1 MRWLMARANTISA
14 RERIQNELV
23 SYLEGRGNINAPYGI
38 LTGMRTNKV
47 GGKFREITFGKSRTL
62 DATIQ
67 IHGDRFFVFRWQGSL
82 RHLPQHRDSVT
93 FTSKDELISFLDEA
107 L

>member
-1 MRWLMARANTISA
+1 MALANRISP
-14 RERIQNELV
+14 REQIQNDIV

-38 LTGMRTNKV
+38 LTGMRTNKI

-67 IHGDRFFVFRWQGSL
+67 IHGSHFYVFRWQGSL
-82 RHLPQHRDSVT
+82 RNVGNGRDSRT
-93 FTSKDELISFLDEA
+93 FTSLADLTRFLDEA

>member
-1 MRWLMARANTISA
+1 MATTNRISP
-14 RERIQNELV
+14 REQIQNELV
-23 SYLEGRGNINAPYGI
+23 SYLNDRGNINAPYGI

-67 IHGDRFFVFRWQGSL
+67 IHGDKFFVFRWQGSL
-82 RHLPQHRDSVT
+82 RNRSHGMNSET
-93 FTSKDELISFLDEA
+93 FTSKAALIAFLDEA

>member
-1 MRWLMARANTISA
+1 M
-14 RERIQNELV
+14 
-23 SYLEGRGNINAPYGI
+23 
-38 LTGMRTNKV
+38 

-67 IHGDRFFVFRWQGSL
+67 IHGSHFYVFKWQGSL
-82 RHLPQHRDSVT
+82 CSQASGTGLLT
-93 FTSKDELISFLDEA
+93 FTSLADLIAFLDEA

>member
-1 MRWLMARANTISA
+1 
-14 RERIQNELV
+14 
-23 SYLEGRGNINAPYGI
+23 
-38 LTGMRTNKV
+38 MRTNKI

-67 IHGDRFFVFRWQGSL
+67 IHGTHFYVFKWQGAL
-82 RHLPQHRDSVT
+82 RNLSNGRDSRT
-93 FTSKDELISFLDEA
+93 FTSLADLTRFLDEA

>member
-1 MRWLMARANTISA
+1 MALANKISP
-14 RERIQNELV
+14 REQIQNELV
-23 SYLEGRGNINAPYGI
+23 SYLEGRGDMSAPYGI

-47 GGKFREITFGKSRTL
+47 GGKFREITFGRARTL

-67 IHGDRFFVFRWQGSL
+67 IHGTNFFVFRWQGFV
-82 RHLPQHRDSVT
+82 RNMTGRDGST
-93 FTSKDELISFLDEA
+93 SFTNLEELYEFLNEA